1 MRVPGVPVATLWLDV
16 PVTEYIEGDA
26 ITVEEP
32 SADDDQLMPGL
43 PVEVPRGDR
52 VEGVPVPML

>member
-26 ITVEEP
+26 IAVEEP
-32 SADDDQLMPGL
+32 SADDDQLMPAL
-43 PVEVPRGDR
+43 PVEVTPGDK
-52 VEGVPVPML
+52 VTGVPVPML